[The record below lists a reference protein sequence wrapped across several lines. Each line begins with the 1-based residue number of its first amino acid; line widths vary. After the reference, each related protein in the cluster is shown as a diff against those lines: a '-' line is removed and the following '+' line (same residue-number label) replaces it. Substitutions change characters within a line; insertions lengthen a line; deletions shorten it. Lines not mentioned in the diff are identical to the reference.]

1 MSELREFLD
10 LYINEDLKRVII
22 SGPRKKDGISKVQ
35 FRPLLLRGE
44 LVYQVTRTVGQK
56 QFHENLERQ
65 SVIDLTEELMTGEFR
80 QLSLEARGI
89 QGNVLVSKK
98 GKATIKTKKV
108 LESSE
113 FVPMLSHNRQ
123 KKYLLQD
130 GIAVPFLVD
139 LGVMGEDGKVKKA
152 RYDKFRQINRFL
164 EFIEDI
170 LPRLPKDREV
180 NIIDFG
186 CGKSYL
192 TFAMYHYLHEI
203 KQYDIRVAG
212 LDLKEDVIEKCSR
225 LAEKY
230 HYEKLNFYQGDI
242 ASYEG
247 CSHVDM
253 VVTLHACDTATDYA
267 LAKAVKWGA
276 SVILSVP
283 CCQHELNR
291 QISNEVLAPVL
302 GYGILKERFAAI
314 LTDGLR
320 AQMLESMGYDT
331 QILEFID
338 MEHTPKNLLIRAVK
352 NDKKNADEQQRQS
365 WETCAESFRVNPTL
379 KSLLFLEGNDR

>member
-1 MSELREFLD
+1 MTELREFLD
-10 LYINEDLKRVII
+10 LYINKELKRIII
-22 SGPRKKDGISKVQ
+22 SGPRKKEGPSKAQ
-35 FRPLLLRGE
+35 IRPLLLRGQ
-44 LVYQVTRTVGQK
+44 VMYQVTRTVGEK
-56 QFHENLERQ
+56 ELHENMEKEAVQ
-65 SVIDLTEELMTGEFR
+65 SLIEEWMSGDFR
-80 QLSLEARGI
+80 QLTLESRSV
-89 QGNVLVSKK
+89 QGTVLASKK
-98 GKATIKTKKV
+98 GKITIKTRKT
-108 LESSE
+108 ETE

-123 KKYLLQD
+123 KKYLLCE
-130 GIAVPFLVD
+130 GVPIPYLVD

-192 TFAMYHYLHEI
+192 TFAMYHYLHEL
-203 KQYDIRVAG
+203 KGYDIRVIG
-212 LDLKEDVIEKCSR
+212 LDLKADVIARCSS

-291 QISNEVLAPVL
+291 QISNEALAPVL

-320 AQMLESMGYDT
+320 AQMLESAGYDT

-338 MEHTPKNLLIRAVK
+338 IEHTPKNLLIRAVK
-352 NDKKNADEQQRQS
+352 NDKKTGVKQQREA
-365 WETCAESFRVNPTL
+365 WEKCAEAFHADPTL
-379 KSLLFLEGNDR
+379 RSLLFLEGNDR

>member
-1 MSELREFLD
+1 MTELERFLD
-10 LYINEDLKRVII
+10 LYINKDLIKVII
-22 SGPRKKDGISKVQ
+22 SGPRQKEGPSKIQ
-35 FRPLLLRGE
+35 IRPLLLKGQ
-44 LVYQVTRTVGQK
+44 VMFQVTRTVGQK
-56 QFHENLERQ
+56 ELHENHQRDEVLCLADNWMQ
-65 SVIDLTEELMTGEFR
+65 KDFR
-80 QLSLEARGI
+80 QLQLEGKGV
-89 QGNVLVSKK
+89 QGTVLASKK
-98 GKATIKTKKV
+98 GKLTIKTKKTQGR
-108 LESSE
+108 ED
-113 FVPMLSHNRQ
+113 FVPMLTHNRQ
-123 KKYLLQD
+123 KKYLLQE
-130 GIAVPFLVD
+130 GVPVPYLID
-139 LGVMGEDGKVKKA
+139 LGIMNEAGRVKNA
-152 RYDKFRQINRFL
+152 RYDKFKQLNRFL

-192 TFAMYHYLHEI
+192 TFAMYHYLHEL
-203 KQYDIRVAG
+203 KGYDIRVIG
-212 LDLKEDVIEKCSR
+212 LDLKADVIEACSR

-230 HYEKLNFYQGDI
+230 HYEKLHFYQGDI

-267 LAKAVKWGA
+267 LAKAVRWGA

-291 QISNEVLAPVL
+291 QIENDILAPVL

-320 AQMLESMGYDT
+320 AQMLESEGYDT

-338 MEHTPKNLLIRAVK
+338 VEHTPKNLLIRAVK
-352 NDKKNADEQQRQS
+352 NENKTVSRQQREA
-365 WETCAESFRVNPTL
+365 WERCAEEFCANPTL
-379 KSLLFLEGNDR
+379 ASLLFRRER